1 MGKLPIAVQ
10 LYTLRDDAAKDFP
23 AVLKQV
29 AGLGYAGVELAGTH
43 GMAAADLKRLLDDL
57 GLKAVGSHTGIEQL
71 ETELSAVLDYNEAIG
86 NPYVVCPWMPEERR
100 QSADG
105 WKRAA
110 ETLAGIGEACQTRG
124 MRLCYHNHAFEFE
137 RFNGATG
144 LDILFGGAPAAAL
157 GSELDTY
164 WVRYGGEDPV
174 AYLRKLA
181 GRVPLVHLKDMLG
194 DESRGFAEVGEGVM
208 DWPTIAAEAG
218 AAGAEWLIVEQD
230 VCQRPPIES
239 VEISLRNLRRM
250 GIA

>member
-23 AVLKQV
+23 AVLRQV
-29 AGLGYAGVELAGTH
+29 AGLGYAGVELAGAH
-43 GMAAADLKRLLDDL
+43 GMAAPDLRRLLDDL
-57 GLKAVGSHTGIEQL
+57 GLKVAGSHTGIEQL
-71 ETELSAVLDYNEAIG
+71 EADLNAVLEYNETIG
-86 NPYVVCPWMPEERR
+86 NRWVVCPWMPEERR
-100 QSADG
+100 KTAGG
-105 WKRAA
+105 WKQVAA
-110 ETLAGIGEACQTRG
+110 TLAAIGEKCNARG

-137 RFNGATG
+137 RFDGVTG
-144 LDILFGGAPAAAL
+144 LDILFGESPATAL

-164 WVRYGGEDPV
+164 WVRYGGEDPA

-208 DWPTIAAEAG
+208 DWPAIVAEAEK
-218 AAGAEWLIVEQD
+218 AGAEWLIVEQD

-239 VEISLRNLRRM
+239 VEISLRNLQRM
-250 GIA
+250 GLA